1 MKRTEAQAI
10 LGELAADQ
18 FGLVTSAQAAD
29 RGIDGKSLLRLRDA
43 NLVEQVGR
51 GVYRIAGAATP
62 SHLEIRIAWLRL
74 DPQRPAWER
83 DGRGMRDGVVSHRSA
98 CVVHQLG
105 DIPAPNVE
113 LTVPKRLTTRDPW
126 VVLHRRDGPLPP
138 EDITVVEGL
147 PVTTAARTIVDL
159 IRDGAD
165 AGHIGGVIADAERRG
180 MLDLRALA
188 DLVKPFAARYALP
201 GGSGEELIS
210 ALVAGAGQ
218 RLGREKA
225 LETLDHA
232 AAAGYVTALR
242 NVLVHRPLSQE
253 LSEEVARAL
262 VTAAWR
268 QEGGEASPWRQALT
282 ALLESGHVRQGA
294 LELLAQLEKSPAADE
309 LRKQLTAHLLAAAP
323 SESSS
328 ALTALL
334 LHEQALEA
342 ADPAT
347 QVTRDAI
354 HLSPAAE
361 AGLAVAAA
369 RTDGIEDVDA
379 AARDKVE
386 R

>member
-1 MKRTEAQAI
+1 MRRTEAQAT

-29 RGIDGKSLLRLRDA
+29 RGIDGKTLQRLRDA

-62 SHLEIRIAWLRL
+62 SHLDIRIAWLRL

-98 CVVHQLG
+98 CLLHQLG

-126 VVLHRRDGPLPP
+126 VVLHRHDGALPA

-165 AGHIGGVIADAERRG
+165 AGHVGGVIADAERRG
-180 MLDLRALA
+180 LLDLRDLAAL
-188 DLVKPFAARYALP
+188 VEPFAARYALP

-210 ALVAGAGQ
+210 TLVAGAGQ

-225 LETLDHA
+225 LETLGQA
-232 AAAGYVTALR
+232 ASAGYLTALR
-242 NVLVHRPLSQE
+242 NVLVHRALPE
-253 LSEEVARAL
+253 DLSEEVARQL
-262 VTAAWR
+262 VTAMWR
-268 QEGGEASPWRQALT
+268 HEGGEVSPWRQALT

-294 LELLAQLEKSPAADE
+294 LEALARLESPAADE
-309 LRKQLTAHLLAAAP
+309 LREQLTAHLLAAAP
-323 SESSS
+323 ADAPS
-328 ALTALL
+328 ALHALF
-334 LHEQALEA
+334 LHERALEA
-342 ADPAT
+342 TDA
-347 QVTRDAI
+347 QVARDAVR
-354 HLSPAAE
+354 LSPAAATALAP
-361 AGLAVAAA
+361 AGVPADGNKAA
-369 RTDGIEDVDA
+369 DA
-379 AARDKVE
+379 ASRDTVE